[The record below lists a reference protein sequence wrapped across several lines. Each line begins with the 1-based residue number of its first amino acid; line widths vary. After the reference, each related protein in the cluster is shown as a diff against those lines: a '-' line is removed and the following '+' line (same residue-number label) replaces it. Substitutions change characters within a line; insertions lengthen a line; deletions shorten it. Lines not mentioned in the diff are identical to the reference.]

1 MSSVARPP
9 AGRTAPQDP
18 EDSKE
23 ELRHVIRAARATRPE
38 RQRALAAQALAD
50 VVLTIPEV
58 EAARCVAAYTSR
70 PTEPGTGPLLER
82 LAARGVRVLL
92 PVLGTGLQRGW
103 AEYAGGAD
111 LQVRA
116 PGRPPEPGT
125 PDLGARALADADVV
139 LAPALSVDASG
150 MRLGQGGGWY
160 DRALEHARPG
170 VLVVALTFAEEAGR
184 AEPPLP
190 REAHDRTVGAWA
202 TPEGWRDLRATGAG

>member
-9 AGRTAPQDP
+9 AGRTAPPDL
-18 EDSKE
+18 EDDKE
-23 ELRHVIRAARATRPE
+23 ARRRAIRSVRSARPE
-38 RQRALAAQALAD
+38 RQRSLAAEALAD

-58 EAARCVAAYTSR
+58 ESARCVAAYTSR

-103 AEYAGGAD
+103 AEYAGAED

-116 PGRPPEPGT
+116 PGRPPEPSG
-125 PDLGARALADADVV
+125 PDLGAQALADADVV
-139 LAPALSVDASG
+139 VAPALSVDASG
-150 MRLGQGGGWY
+150 TRLGQGGGWY

-170 VLVVALTFAEEAGR
+170 VLVVALAFTDEVGDVAG
-184 AEPPLP
+184 ALP
-190 REAHDRTVGAWA
+190 REPHDRPVDAWA
-202 TPEGWRDLRATGAG
+202 TPDGWRDLRTTVAG